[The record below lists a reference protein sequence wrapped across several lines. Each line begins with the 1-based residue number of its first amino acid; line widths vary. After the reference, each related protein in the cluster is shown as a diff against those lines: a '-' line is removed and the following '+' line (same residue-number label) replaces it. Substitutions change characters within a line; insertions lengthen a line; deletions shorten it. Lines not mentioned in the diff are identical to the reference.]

1 MNEESE
7 PQQLRFPLDCH
18 YRIIAED
25 SEGIRARIETALM
38 ECGVNKM
45 LKDGNTSANG
55 TYVTFFVDVH
65 VTSIEQMRL
74 ISTVLGSVNGV
85 KMVL

>member
-1 MNEESE
+1 
-7 PQQLRFPLDCH
+7 
-18 YRIIAED
+18 
-25 SEGIRARIETALM
+25 M